1 MKSFAKKMRQSR
13 DINRDF
19 WLIRNRSCHPNND
32 VFFSIDVDAKLSFGG
47 VGGQRLVI
55 VRYYTVVVFE
65 QITDEG

>member
-32 VFFSIDVDAKLSFGG
+32 VFFSIDDDAKLSFWGEWG
-47 VGGQRLVI
+47 HRLVT
-55 VRYYTVVVFE
+55 VRFHTGYD
-65 QITDEG
+65 I